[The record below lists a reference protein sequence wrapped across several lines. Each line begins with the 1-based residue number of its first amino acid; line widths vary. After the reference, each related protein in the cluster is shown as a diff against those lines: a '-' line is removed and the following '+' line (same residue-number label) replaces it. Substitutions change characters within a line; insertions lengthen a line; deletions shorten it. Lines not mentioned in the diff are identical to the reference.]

1 MLTAHK
7 HHRFEEQHSTT
18 QTEMAGSE
26 KENPPMAGEVFL
38 KDAPFIDQLP
48 DHLAGRHGELW

>member
-26 KENPPMAGEVFL
+26 KENPPKAGEVFL
-38 KDAPFIDQLP
+38 KDAPFIDQTI
-48 DHLAGRHGELW
+48 W